1 MQTLPSVT
9 SNTTNRE
16 FVGSVSPKG
25 QITLP
30 LDVRK
35 QLGITNTVIIQKY
48 TSTAP
53 AVYQRCINKI
63 LNIKNNNSMN
73 IENKELIEKLEQ
85 METKLVQQKEKAY

>member
-1 MQTLPSVT
+1 MQNVLNTI

-35 QLGITNTVIIQKY
+35 QLGITTSVIIRVDEGEIKVSPTNATFLDSFQ
-48 TSTAP
+48 AIP
-53 AVYQRCINKI
+53 ALKQPLSFAEIRRIAREDHV
-63 LNIKNNNSMN
+63 
-73 IENKELIEKLEQ
+73 KEVTHLSE
-85 METKLVQQKEKAY
+85 